1 MIFVLFEVVN
11 WSNELKQAA
20 FRAFA
25 SLGANDEEIR
35 KKVNGFSSFDEK
47 LFYIE
52 FQLLN
57 FVNQFFTMFEIVCY
71 IENIMHLI
79 CGI

>member
-1 MIFVLFEVVN
+1 MN